1 MKTALRQL
9 VIRVE
14 KALDQQETAMC
25 VFLHIEWAINNTS
38 YDMCTA
44 FVRHGVDYTI
54 LQWIRANLGGRLA
67 TANLNGYSIIFVVSR
82 GFPFC
87 HRSYGALLLTI

>member
-14 KALDQQETAMC
+14 KALYQQETAVC
-25 VFLHIEWAINNTS
+25 FLTYRKGDFHNTS
-38 YDMCTA
+38 YDTCA
-44 FVRHGVDYTI
+44 ALVRHGVDYTI
-54 LQWIRANLGGRLA
+54 LQWIGANLVGRLA
-67 TANLNGYSIIFVVSR
+67 TATLNGYSMIFVVSR
-82 GFPFC
+82 GFSFC